1 MLKVLQLGNFEV
13 YAGTYFEFDDDAH
26 EPEIIDQFIKTFK
39 EQVSVGIPEAT
50 FDRFSSQNIGLDKD
64 FLYIYFPAKRIWSLH
79 DNYILRIQRK
89 NCGKLHCAYRQN
101 SNLIV

>member
-26 EPEIIDQFIKTFK
+26 EPEIIDKFIKTFN

-64 FLYIYFPAKRIWSLH
+64 FLYIYFLWSLH
-79 DNYILRIQRK
+79 DNYILRIPRK
-89 NCGKLHCAYRQN
+89 KLRKTALR
-101 SNLIV
+101 V